1 MRLEL
6 LPQNV
11 GKACAVKHRALLR
24 LVLFAQSRKE
34 DVFRAV
40 LGIEEVYVESVSM
53 SCHRIPLSACQKR
66 EGVGISSLR
75 ILQICRHIQMQAL
88 QKAGKGWRDD
98 LECHAWCL

>member
-40 LGIEEVYVESVSM
+40 LGIEEVYVKSVSM
-53 SCHRIPLSACQKR
+53 SPHTALSLPKKGRRWNKLITYFTDLPAHTDA
-66 EGVGISSLR
+66 GI
-75 ILQICRHIQMQAL
+75 
-88 QKAGKGWRDD
+88 GKGRQG
-98 LECHAWCL
+98 LER